1 MINNRAKRELR
12 ETQKRLKVKMKP
24 MRTLCL
30 KIHFV
35 VYVPMCLKKHHKP
48 NLFFTQNEIT
58 KHNYTFFRHKH
69 GAQIGKFANLY

>member
-35 VYVPMCLKKHHKP
+35 VYVPMCLKKQRQKTFRTFVYGK
-48 NLFFTQNEIT
+48 NLSKN
-58 KHNYTFFRHKH
+58 RH
-69 GAQIGKFANLY
+69 